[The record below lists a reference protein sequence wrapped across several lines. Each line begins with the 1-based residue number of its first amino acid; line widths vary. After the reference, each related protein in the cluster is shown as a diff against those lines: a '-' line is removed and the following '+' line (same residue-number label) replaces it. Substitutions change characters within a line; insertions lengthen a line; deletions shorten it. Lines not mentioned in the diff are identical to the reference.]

1 MSSFLLG
8 IMLLSVF
15 GVFIL
20 TTQGFAQSIDT
31 PSDVN
36 KMGALQVFDSSTNT
50 LLGLNL
56 GTSDSITSVTLTFNS
71 DIPDNSVVDISFRDN
86 NDVKIGT
93 GSTTVSP
100 TSKTAVI
107 SLTDTVTDIER
118 SILQS
123 AIINVT

>member
-56 GTSDSITSVTLTFNS
+56 GTSDSITSVILTFNS